1 MLQKEPESLFEARRR
16 LRGSTIR
23 RVATRLN
30 AVHQDTAG
38 APTAALLMVPT
49 YLLVG
54 VCCRPSLCCRAA

>member
-54 VCCRPSLCCRAA
+54 VC